1 MIKNLHTNTLIAFIV
16 EPFFAYTTVTSWYVN
31 ATKMAFVFLKTFVN
45 ILKLVKRKLVKLK
58 ITVIT
63 W

>member
-16 EPFFAYTTVTSWYVN
+16 KPFFAYTAVTSWYVH
-31 ATKMAFVFLKTFVN
+31 ATKMASVFLKTFVN
-45 ILKLVKRKLVKLK
+45 ILKLMKRKLVKMK
-58 ITVIT
+58 ITAIT